1 MTSLRS
7 VGCATNISSSNSSN
21 NCVDHVP
28 VIYPEIVLCIEVY
41 NNKKIWVKTQEL
53 LVLGRQPLM
62 ELRDKIYCLTDQVM
76 HKAGE
81 HEPSGYFLIED
92 VFCNDLRD
100 SKARDYS
107 EPKLNWLRNS
117 KDEALEKWE
126 WIVSGEL
133 QKKQKEHLGSAMASQ
148 LPCFRSVEMNKT
160 RFCDLR
166 FQVGAGYVYC
176 HQGDCKH
183 IVVVRDMR
191 LIHSKDVQNRMVYP
205 IITFQ
210 LKERFKKC
218 SVCKICRAEKMTVD
232 DKWAAENPCCF
243 CKNCYYMLHYANGL
257 LLYEEFSVYD
267 YLHE

>member
-62 ELRDKIYCLTDQVM
+62 ELRDKIYCLTDQVI

-107 EPKLNWLRNS
+107 EPILNWLRNS

-176 HQGDCKH
+176 H
-183 IVVVRDMR
+183 
-191 LIHSKDVQNRMVYP
+191 
-205 IITFQ
+205 
-210 LKERFKKC
+210 
-218 SVCKICRAEKMTVD
+218 
-232 DKWAAENPCCF
+232 
-243 CKNCYYMLHYANGL
+243 
-257 LLYEEFSVYD
+257 
-267 YLHE
+267 